1 MVTSEHRQA
10 AIGLW
15 ILGGLS
21 VYTALPAALGRG
33 PAAQVPQ
40 ARTFGGVA
48 LVIGIAFIAL
58 GFGTRLG
65 NRTAMLGAVVV
76 LALFAAYQLYGLLA
90 TGSFRGILPLLI
102 TGLILSLI
110 IRALRS

>member
-21 VYTALPAALGRG
+21 VYTALPVALGRG

-40 ARTFGGVA
+40 ARTLGGVA
-48 LVIGIAFIAL
+48 LVLGIAFVVF

-76 LALFAAYQLYGLLA
+76 LGLFAAYQLYGLVA
-90 TGSFRGILPLLI
+90 TGSFRGVLPLLI

-110 IRALRS
+110 VRALRS